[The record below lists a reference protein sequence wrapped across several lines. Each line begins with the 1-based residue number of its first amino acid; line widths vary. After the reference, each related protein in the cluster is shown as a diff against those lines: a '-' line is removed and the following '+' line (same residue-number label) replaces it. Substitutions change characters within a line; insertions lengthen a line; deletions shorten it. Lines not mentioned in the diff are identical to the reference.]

1 MEQFEVIFLDED
13 RKTVLDKQLINKGEA
28 VKYNGKEPIKE
39 PENQIKYV
47 FEGWIGEEKMQDVQE
62 NLILIAKYS
71 SETITNSVEQ
81 AFFDATL
88 ESTEK
93 TDINST
99 VEASQKIVNQMK
111 LLEKETRTAEEI
123 VNTILKEGKTE
134 IAPDKNDVE
143 R

>member
-13 RKTVLDKQLINKGEA
+13 RKTVLDKQLVNKGEA